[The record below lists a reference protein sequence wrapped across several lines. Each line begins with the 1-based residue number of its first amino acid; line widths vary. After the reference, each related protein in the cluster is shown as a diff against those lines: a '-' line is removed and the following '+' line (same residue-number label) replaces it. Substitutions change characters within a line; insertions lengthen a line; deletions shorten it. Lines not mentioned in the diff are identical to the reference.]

1 MSGIRRGGHIS
12 PITKNSVVPPYESPL
27 PGIRRLF
34 DRKRGS
40 QLKKTR
46 VLLIDDEQDLLSAV
60 QELLELNDLEVCS
73 GNSCADAERLWR
85 ASRPD
90 VAILDYVLP
99 DGNAMDLI
107 QKFKDSDA
115 TVPVIILTGQGT
127 IDLAV
132 NALKGGADNFLTKP
146 ANPSALL
153 AVIDRCLENSR
164 NRQNRIVEES
174 KKKRTALDPF
184 LGVSRAIEQLR
195 EVAEKVARAD
205 SPVLIQGETGS
216 GKGVLAHW
224 IHSHSTRSQSPYV
237 DLNCAGLPRDLLE
250 TELFG
255 HDKGAFTG
263 AVQAKLGLFDAA
275 HKGTLFLD
283 EIGDIEVAVQ
293 PKMLKVLEEKRFRR
307 LGDVK
312 DRVVDV
318 RLIAATHR
326 DLAGMVRKGTFRDD
340 LYFRIST
347 LPVVLPSLRQRREDI
362 PLLARNLLN
371 QLSMDMGK
379 RVEITE
385 AALQKLREYS
395 WPGNIRELR
404 NVLERAV
411 LLGSS
416 SVLDEASVRFDPLN
430 IPGSFAPSAVRTL
443 EELEKEHIQ
452 TVLSLEKGR
461 VEVAA
466 KRLGIPRSSLYLKLK
481 QYGIEREP
489 AEALS

>member
-1 MSGIRRGGHIS
+1 MRSKRAQSSGQERQRTAHHGKWEIR
-12 PITKNSVVPPYESPL
+12 V
-27 PGIRRLF
+27 
-34 DRKRGS
+34 
-40 QLKKTR
+40 KKIH
-46 VLLIDDEQDLLSAV
+46 VLLIDDQQDLLSAV
-60 QELLELNDLEVCS
+60 QELLESNGMEVS
-73 GNSCADAERLWR
+73 AGRSCADAERLWKT
-85 ASRPD
+85 SRPD
-90 VAILDYVLP
+90 LAILDYMLP
-99 DGNAMDLI
+99 DGNAIGLI
-107 QKFKDSDA
+107 QKFKDSDPS
-115 TVPVIILTGQGT
+115 VPIIVLTGHGT
-127 IDLAV
+127 IERAV
-132 NALKGGADNFLTKP
+132 EAVKTGAENLLPKP
-146 ANPSALL
+146 ANASALL
-153 AVIDRCLENSR
+153 GVIERSLENSR
-164 NRQNRIVEES
+164 NRQNRIFEDS

-184 LGVSRAIEQLR
+184 LGVSRAIQQLR
-195 EVAEKVARAD
+195 EVAEKVAKAD

-224 IHSHSTRSQSPYV
+224 IHSHGTRSQSSYV

-263 AVQAKLGLFDAA
+263 AVQAKIGLFDAA

-283 EIGDIEVAVQ
+283 EIGDIDITVQ

-312 DRVVDV
+312 DRLVDV

-347 LPVVLPSLRQRREDI
+347 LPVALPPLRERREDI

-379 RVEITE
+379 KVEITE
-385 AALQKLREYS
+385 SALEKLRDYS

-411 LLGSS
+411 LLGNS
-416 SVLDEASVRFDPLN
+416 SVLDESNVRFDPLN
-430 IPGSFAPSAVRTL
+430 VPGTFAASGVRTL
-443 EELEKEHIQ
+443 EELEREHIQ
-452 TVLSLEKGR
+452 TVLSLENGR
-461 VEVAA
+461 VEAAA

-481 QYGIEREP
+481 QYGIERE
-489 AEALS
+489 AAAAASG

>member
-1 MSGIRRGGHIS
+1 LSGIRRGGHIS

-60 QELLELNDLEVCS
+60 QELLELNDLEVSS

-347 LPVVLPSLRQRREDI
+347 LPVALPSLRQRREDI